1 MRRLSTFGTLALLIL
16 VLLGT
21 VACGGEVP
29 ADPAQPRPMPPAPK
43 GAPPPMA
50 PAAAPTMTTAAAAST
65 ALAPSELAPLRAADG
80 ATDAGP
86 ALRVD
91 PAAAGKAASGAPV
104 APSTGG
110 AASGAEIH
118 SGRPAPAANQAPLQ
132 AGQID
137 DNARFGEYLNYLRGY
152 QGPPVQPLP
161 VDQRLFVR
169 VVDGAQQP
177 VAGARVQLSAQGRTV
192 FDGRTMSDGRVLF
205 FPQMAGAGQV
215 PQFDAVISRGQQ
227 EVRTVVTAGGAE
239 PVVSLP
245 KLADNS
251 GPVGLDLVF
260 LLDATGSMGD
270 EIDQIKSTVDSI
282 AARIEQVPGSSP
294 PRFGLVAYRDRGDEY
309 VTRAWDFTANVQQF
323 SANLANVQAGG
334 GGDTP
339 ESVNAGLHDAIHLPG
354 WASADSG
361 RHLRMIVLV
370 GDAAPHLDY
379 ANDYQYAGLLQEAVQ
394 AGIKIFP
401 IGASGLDDQGEY
413 IFRQFAE
420 ITQGQF
426 VFLTYENGVSG
437 APGVSTDHHVSNFT
451 VSQLDTLIVNLVAGE
466 IANQTGQRAA
476 VTDPA
481 PVPVPVEVVQPVPV
495 APPAPAWV
503 VALTGLRDAVAGLA
517 QDGSTVFWLLIILL
531 VAVWMR
537 RPPAR
542 ARRAPAPS
550 VPFSAPTAPDTEAPP
565 TRSLESI
572 AARVAPDRATHLPAA
587 VTAAPPAPVDAYL
600 SVESGPGRTAPL
612 PPLPTRGVERPR

>member
-21 VACGGEVP
+21 AACGAESP
-29 ADPAQPRPMPPAPK
+29 TAPPAPR
-43 GAPPPMA
+43 APAAPQIKA
-50 PAAAPTMTTAAAAST
+50 PAAAATVTTAAAAPAGIEPS
-65 ALAPSELAPLRAADG
+65 ALAPALERG
-80 ATDAGP
+80 ATGGAGTSSDTVP
-86 ALRVD
+86 
-91 PAAAGKAASGAPV
+91 PSAAGADEALKLLPGATAAPAASGA
-104 APSTGG
+104 AP
-110 AASGAEIH
+110 GAEIH
-118 SGRPAPAANQAPLQ
+118 SGQPAPATYQSPLT

-137 DNARFGEYLNYLRGY
+137 DNARFSEYLDYIHHY
-152 QGPPVQPLP
+152 QGPQVYPLP
-161 VDQRLFVR
+161 VEQRLFVR
-169 VVDGAQQP
+169 VVDGAQHP
-177 VAGARVQLSAQGRTV
+177 VAGARVQLSDQGRTV

-205 FPQMAGAGQV
+205 FPQMAGAGQTA
-215 PQFDAVISRGQQ
+215 QFDAVISRGPQ
-227 EVRTVVTAGGAE
+227 EVRTVVKAGGAE

-251 GPVGLDLVF
+251 GPVGLDGVF

-270 EIDQIKSTVDSI
+270 EIDQIKGTVNSI
-282 AARIEQVPGSSP
+282 ASRIEQVPGSSP
-294 PRFGLVAYRDRGDEY
+294 PRFGLVAYRDRGDDY
-309 VTRAWDFTANVQQF
+309 VTRSWDFVDTVSQF
-323 SANLANVQAGG
+323 AANLANVQAGG

-361 RHLRMIVLV
+361 RHLRLIVLV

-379 ANDYQYAGLLQEAVQ
+379 ANDYQYTGLLQEAVQ

-420 ITQGQF
+420 VTQGQF

-466 IANQTGQRAA
+466 IANQTGQRLP

-481 PVPVPVEVVQPVPV
+481 PAPVPVGVVHPAPV
-495 APPAPAWV
+495 APPAWLTAW
-503 VALTGLRDAVAGLA
+503 AGLRDAVAGLV
-517 QDGSTVFWLLIILL
+517 QDGSTVFWLLVILL

-537 RPPAR
+537 RAPAR
-542 ARRAPAPS
+542 ARRTAPPS
-550 VPFSAPTAPDTEAPP
+550 VPFAAPTAPDTEAPP
-565 TRSLESI
+565 TRSLEGS
-572 AARVAPDRATHLPAA
+572 AARVTLERTTNLPAA
-587 VTAAPPAPVDAYL
+587 VTVPPAAPLDAYL
-600 SVESGPGRTAPL
+600 SVEPGARRTAPL
-612 PPLPTRGVERPR
+612 PPLPTRVVERPR